1 MIDRSQVLHGII
13 GEVDAQE
20 MGSDPFAPFVPD
32 SVEEA
37 RPDPGLGLI
46 LAVAP
51 VDLVIAG
58 GPLEIAG
65 DEDRFAVLRPQKIVD
80 AALELGELPRA
91 PPAESD
97 PPDLRSVRASRDKP
111 QRTAVG
117 GPARGEIA
125 ARPGSQRSRAA
136 ARRRNDPD
144 AGDVAILLE

>member
-65 DEDRFAVLRPQKIVD
+65 DEDRFAVLRPQEIVD
-80 AALELGELPRA
+80 AALELGELHRA
-91 PPAESD
+91 LTAESD
-97 PPDLRSVRASRDKP
+97 PPDLRSEEHTSELQSRFGISY
-111 QRTAVG
+111 AVFC
-117 GPARGEIA
+117 
-125 ARPGSQRSRAA
+125 
-136 ARRRNDPD
+136 
-144 AGDVAILLE
+144 